1 MANGMKVASLETHT
15 PNARLGLFFDA
26 GSRYET
32 QDNMGITHF
41 FRNAAFAVSV
51 ILFVDTYPQE
61 YS

>member
-1 MANGMKVASLETHT
+1 MKVASLETHT

-51 ILFVDTYPQE
+51 ILFDAFIEISVGFY
-61 YS
+61 